1 MPGGRTSASEHQTRP
16 THYLLFSGSV
26 GNIPPPSNLN
36 EAMKIGVVC
45 YPTYGGSG
53 VLATE
58 LGLGLAR
65 KGHEVHFITYR
76 RPARLGGFQANV
88 FYHEVDSGSD
98 YPLFEFAPYET
109 ALASKLVDVIE
120 NYGIDLLHVHYA
132 VPHASV
138 AYMAR
143 KILIS
148 RGKYVPF
155 VTTLHGTDITLVG
168 THPAYAPTITFAI
181 NKSDGVTAVS
191 QSLRKDTLDNF
202 EICNPIE
209 VIYNFIDFKRF
220 KRGNKNHFKQAIAPN
235 GERILIHVSNFRPV
249 KRVDDVIY
257 IFKIV
262 NDEIPSKLLLIG
274 DGPERSRCEE
284 LSRKLGL
291 STDIRFLGKQD
302 AVEELL
308 AVSDLFLLPS
318 ASESFGLAALEA
330 MACQVPVISSNVG
343 GIPEVNIDGETGFLS
358 GVGMVDKM
366 AEDALTILKDDKVL
380 ARFRAAALTQAARF
394 DIEEIVP
401 KYEAYYQEVI
411 DRTIVK
417 PEEPVFDC

>member
-1 MPGGRTSASEHQTRP
+1 
-16 THYLLFSGSV
+16 
-26 GNIPPPSNLN
+26 
-36 EAMKIGVVC
+36 MKIGVVC

-58 LGLGLAR
+58 LGLGMAR
-65 KGHEVHFITYR
+65 KGHEIHFITYR

-120 NYGIDLLHVHYA
+120 HHGIDLLHVHYA

-191 QSLRKDTLDNF
+191 QSLREDTLENF

-220 KRGNKNHFKQAIAPN
+220 KRGTKNHFKQAIAPN

-291 STDIRFLGKQD
+291 TADIRFLGKQD

-330 MACQVPVISSNVG
+330 MACQVPVISSDVG

-358 GVGMVDKM
+358 GIGMVDKM
-366 AEDALTILKDDKVL
+366 AEDALTILKDDTVL

-411 DRTIVK
+411 DKTRVS
-417 PEEPVFDC
+417 PEEPIFDC

>member
-1 MPGGRTSASEHQTRP
+1 
-16 THYLLFSGSV
+16 
-26 GNIPPPSNLN
+26 
-36 EAMKIGVVC
+36 MKIGVVC

-65 KGHEVHFITYR
+65 RGHEVHFITYR

-88 FYHEVDSGSD
+88 FYHEVDSGSE
-98 YPLFEFAPYET
+98 YPLFEYAPYET

-120 NYGIDLLHVHYA
+120 NYNIDLLHVHYA
-132 VPHASV
+132 VPHATV

-168 THPAYAPTITFAI
+168 TNPAFSPTITFAI

-191 QSLRKDTLDNF
+191 ESLRKDTMANF
-202 EICNPIE
+202 EICNPIQ

-220 KRGNKNHFKQAIAPN
+220 KRENKNHFKQAIAPN

-249 KRVDDVIY
+249 KRVHDVIY
-257 IFKIV
+257 IFRIV
-262 NDEIPSKLLLIG
+262 RDAMPAKLLLIG

-291 STDIRFLGKQD
+291 SQDIRFLGKQD

-330 MACQVPVISSNVG
+330 MACQVPVISSDVG

-366 AEDALTILKDDKVL
+366 AEDALKILQDDETL
-380 ARFRAAALTQAARF
+380 GRFRAAALTQAARF
-394 DIEEIVP
+394 DIEEIIP
-401 KYEAYYQEVI
+401 KYEAYYQKVI
-411 DRTIVK
+411 EQSTIK

>member
-1 MPGGRTSASEHQTRP
+1 
-16 THYLLFSGSV
+16 
-26 GNIPPPSNLN
+26 
-36 EAMKIGVVC
+36 MKIGIVC

-65 KGHEVHFITYR
+65 RGHEVHFITYR

-98 YPLFEFAPYET
+98 YPLFEYAPYET
-109 ALASKLVDVIE
+109 SLASRLVDVVE
-120 NYGIDLLHVHYA
+120 NHGLELLHVHYA
-132 VPHASV
+132 VPHATV
-138 AYMAR
+138 AYVAR
-143 KILIS
+143 KILIG
-148 RGKYVPF
+148 RGRYVPF

-168 THPAYAPTITFAI
+168 SNAAFAPTITFAI

-191 QSLRKDTLDNF
+191 ESLRQDTLKNF
-202 EICNPIE
+202 EVCNPIE

-235 GERILIHVSNFRPV
+235 DERVLIHVSNFRPV

-257 IFKIV
+257 IFRIV
-262 NDEIPSKLLLIG
+262 RDAIPSKLLLVG
-274 DGPERSRCEE
+274 DGPERGRCED
-284 LSRKLGL
+284 LSRRLGL
-291 STDIRFLGKQD
+291 SEDIRFLGKQD
-302 AVEELL
+302 AIEELL

-330 MACQVPVISSNVG
+330 MACQVPVVSSDVG
-343 GIPEVNIDGETGFLS
+343 GIPEVNIDGETGYLS

-366 AEDALTILKDDKVL
+366 AEDALRILKDDAVL

-401 KYEAYYQEVI
+401 RYEAYYRQVI
-411 DRTIVK
+411 DRSRVQ
-417 PEEPVFDC
+417 PAEPVLDC